1 MKRLKC
7 ALAALSLL
15 PALAIAQGASTPL
28 EGRLKKIRDTQSIAV
43 AYRTDAVPFSFEE
56 NKQPTGY
63 TIDLCRRI
71 IGAIEQQIGVKA
83 LKIRWVPV
91 TVQSR
96 FETVARGE
104 ADLECG
110 SSTVTLGRMKQ
121 VDFSS
126 FTFIDGTGLLV
137 KSSLPAQ
144 GLSDLGGKKI
154 GVIGGTSNEKALN
167 DALKDRVINAS
178 VVRVKSRE
186 EGMAQLE
193 SGAID
198 AFASDRVLL
207 LGLISHAKDP
217 KSLALLADA
226 LSFEPYAIALPRG
239 DWQLR
244 LAVNTALSQ
253 IYRSGAIGEIFGRW
267 FGALGR
273 PGPLIE
279 MMFLFG
285 ALPD

>member
-1 MKRLKC
+1 M
-7 ALAALSLL
+7 
-15 PALAIAQGASTPL
+15 
-28 EGRLKKIRDTQSIAV
+28 
-43 AYRTDAVPFSFEE
+43 
-56 NKQPTGY
+56 
-63 TIDLCRRI
+63 
-71 IGAIEQQIGVKA
+71 
-83 LKIRWVPV
+83 
-91 TVQSR
+91 
-96 FETVARGE
+96 
-104 ADLECG
+104 
-110 SSTVTLGRMKQ
+110 
-121 VDFSS
+121 
-126 FTFIDGTGLLV
+126 